1 MTRIPFHPLLFAMA
15 PVLAMFAAN
24 PGEGHERAL
33 QDGSLVAVAA
43 AVILMLITAAIY
55 RDLRKAA
62 LWVSVLFIIITGFDW
77 FYDAIEPIR
86 IAGWQPTRRRYVLPL
101 TYLALAAYG
110 VWLYRRHA
118 VIPRLT
124 AFANLVALGA
134 VLPPVL
140 ILGLADRTFA
150 PDRVDVTP
158 HPFVAGTVMSK
169 PDIYYMV
176 FDRYGGDETTR
187 TLGWDND
194 IDDYLESK
202 GFYVPGESRS
212 NYIRTALSLASS
224 LNAEYLDELA
234 RGRDGSTDWAP
245 VYKHIERHRVGAFL
259 RSQGYSYTHVGTMY
273 YPTLDNP
280 QATRNLH
287 YYAVAPSSVTR
298 LLDSGVLDP
307 MQRALRS
314 PWLDERLQ
322 NWHRT
327 RRQIEDVVRLVPE
340 RGPKFVFL
348 HIMVPHPPYIFDGD
362 GGFVS
367 KDRQSQRTFAQN
379 YRNAVTAANGM
390 IRQLVEAILR
400 ESASPPVI
408 IVQGDEGPYPPGTGA
423 DSFLWRTAG
432 TAQLRMRSGILNAY
446 YLPGVDS
453 RVLYPTISPVNSF
466 RVVFNTY
473 FGTNLPLLPDRTF
486 RHVSSLQPFPLD
498 DITDR
503 VAPVA
508 HAGVRP

>member
-1 MTRIPFHPLLFAMA
+1 
-15 PVLAMFAAN
+15 
-24 PGEGHERAL
+24 
-33 QDGSLVAVAA
+33 
-43 AVILMLITAAIY
+43 
-55 RDLRKAA
+55 
-62 LWVSVLFIIITGFDW
+62 
-77 FYDAIEPIR
+77 
-86 IAGWQPTRRRYVLPL
+86 
-101 TYLALAAYG
+101 
-110 VWLYRRHA
+110 
-118 VIPRLT
+118 
-124 AFANLVALGA
+124 
-134 VLPPVL
+134 L

-307 MQRALRS
+307 MHRALRS

-400 ESASPPVI
+400 ESASP
-408 IVQGDEGPYPPGTGA
+408 GDHRAGRR
-423 DSFLWRTAG
+423 RTVSAG
-432 TAQLRMRSGILNAY
+432 HRRGQLPLAYRRHRAAAHAQRNSECLLSARRRFARPLSDDLAREF
-446 YLPGVDS
+446 LPGRLQHV
-453 RVLYPTISPVNSF
+453 
-466 RVVFNTY
+466 
-473 FGTNLPLLPDRTF
+473 F
-486 RHVSSLQPFPLD
+486 RHQSPAATRPHVPARLQPPAL
-498 DITDR
+498 
-503 VAPVA
+503 PVGRHHGSGRSCRA
-508 HAGVRP
+508 RWREALSRSRGWLE